1 MVQGDQVDILEVW
14 RDCYKMEPKH
24 RIKVRDA
31 KKEIQRAW
39 DLWNEDK
46 DATMTKLMFFFWLQ
60 RNRPY
65 FLTFRCSG
73 DPWQT
78 VHSWILESDWD
89 REEQA

>member
-1 MVQGDQVDILEVW
+1 MVEGDQVDILEVW
-14 RDCYKMEPKH
+14 RDCYKMEPKQ
-24 RIKVRDA
+24 RIRVRDA

-39 DLWNEDK
+39 ILGTEDK
-46 DATMTKLMFFFWLQ
+46 NAKMAKLIFFFWLQ

-78 VHSWILESDWD
+78 VHSWIIESDWD
-89 REEQA
+89 HKEHT